1 MTSGPYGSRPTP
13 AKMRSTRGVTG
24 RSMAVRSEFHEQQLT
39 TSRENTMDTMEMMK
53 SMSMGDMPMDMGAM
67 QECMEAMNACSMAAT
82 MCAGNDMGMDCGA
95 MCMNMADMA
104 MCCMRMMMRPAGMDM
119 DAMKHM
125 MEACMAMGKACSAA
139 CMEHADMH
147 ETCRYCAKACDEMVA
162 KCEAM
167 MASMAS

>member
-1 MTSGPYGSRPTP
+1 
-13 AKMRSTRGVTG
+13 
-24 RSMAVRSEFHEQQLT
+24 MAVRSEFHEQQLA
-39 TSRENTMDTMEMMK
+39 TSRENTMDTMDTMEMMK

-67 QECMEAMNACSMAAT
+67 QECME
-82 MCAGNDMGMDCGA
+82 
-95 MCMNMADMA
+95 
-104 MCCMRMMMRPAGMDM
+104 
-119 DAMKHM
+119 AMKHM